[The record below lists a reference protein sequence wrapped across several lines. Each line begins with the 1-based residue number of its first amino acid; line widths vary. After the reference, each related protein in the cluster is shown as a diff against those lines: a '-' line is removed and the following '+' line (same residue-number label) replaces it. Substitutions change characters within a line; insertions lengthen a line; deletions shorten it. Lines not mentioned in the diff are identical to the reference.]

1 MPLSPKE
8 QDFEE
13 RFRRKLAAP
22 KSAALWGL
30 AACALL
36 TCLAFYLCALPFPP
50 FTVQQTHPLSAVLL
64 AFVLGLVLRSTI
76 PSGALLKPGV
86 NIVIKRFLPLGIIL
100 LGARLDFYDL
110 IRVGGRVLFGAMV
123 LIVVIILL
131 TRYLSRLLSVGP
143 TQGLLIGVGTAIC
156 GTSAIV
162 ATAPVVESSERDMA
176 ISIAAVNLLGV
187 LAMFLFPI
195 AGGLLGLP
203 PESFGEWCGLAIH
216 ATPQVIA
223 AGFAH
228 PLEPEIAGETA
239 TVVKLARI
247 SLLGPVVFVIGMDY
261 ARRRRRRGV
270 FLAQAVKYRDL
281 VPAFILFFLGMSALR
296 TLGLLPEITLHMSD
310 RFLFGAGDRTLD
322 LAAALGDG
330 GKWMITAAIAGVG
343 LMTEFRAI
351 RQAGVRPFVLGLLAS
366 GLLAGLGLLYA
377 VWR

>member
-1 MPLSPKE
+1 MQPVS
-8 QDFEE
+8 
-13 RFRRKLAAP
+13 R
-22 KSAALWGL
+22 
-30 AACALL
+30 
-36 TCLAFYLCALPFPP
+36 
-50 FTVQQTHPLSAVLL
+50 
-64 AFVLGLVLRSTI
+64 I
-76 PSGALLKPGV
+76 PWS
-86 NIVIKRFLPLGIIL
+86 
-100 LGARLDFYDL
+100 
-110 IRVGGRVLFGAMV
+110 
-123 LIVVIILL
+123 
-131 TRYLSRLLSVGP
+131 
-143 TQGLLIGVGTAIC
+143 
-156 GTSAIV
+156 
-162 ATAPVVESSERDMA
+162 
-176 ISIAAVNLLGV
+176 
-187 LAMFLFPI
+187 
-195 AGGLLGLP
+195 
-203 PESFGEWCGLAIH
+203 
-216 ATPQVIA
+216 
-223 AGFAH
+223 
-228 PLEPEIAGETA
+228 PEIAGETA

-270 FLAQAVKYRDL
+270 FLARAVKYRDL